1 MINLDK
7 PKSAGLLLI
16 NLGTP
21 DAPTP
26 EAVERYLKQ
35 FLMDKWVIDLPWVWR
50 WILVNMMIVPRRKN
64 PSSQLY
70 RSIWTERG
78 SPLLVH
84 TQDLASEVVRR
95 AGDGLK
101 VAIAMRYG
109 SPSIAEGLARLLSEG
124 VDEVTVFPLYPQYA
138 ESTTR
143 SSVEECERVLNYLNS
158 EASAPRA
165 RMKVIKPFYDRVEY
179 LDAMET
185 VIRESLSAAAAALTS
200 PSDHMLF
207 TFHGLPVKHLRRTDG
222 GRGVCY
228 SNESCCAEISARN
241 QNCYRAQC
249 LATARALAKRLGLKN
264 TQWSVAFQSRIG
276 RGRWIEP
283 YTDEILARLAHSGVK
298 RLFVAAPSFTA
309 DCLETLEEIS
319 ARGSKLFKAA
329 GGEEMIVAPC
339 LNSHPAWAK
348 AVLNIA
354 QRPEN

>member
-7 PKSAGLLLI
+7 AKSAGLLLI

-35 FLMDKWVIDLPWVWR
+35 FLMDKWVIDLPWALR

-84 TQDLASEVVRR
+84 TQDLASEVVRH
-95 AGDGLK
+95 AGGGFK

-109 SPSIAEGLARLLSEG
+109 NPSIAEGLAELLREG
-124 VDEVTVFPLYPQYA
+124 VDDVTVLPLYPQYA

-143 SSVEECERVLNYLNS
+143 SSVEECERVLSRLSS
-158 EASAPRA
+158 EASAARV
-165 RMKVIKPFYDRVEY
+165 RMKVIKPFYDHVEY

-185 VIRESLSAAAAALTS
+185 VIRESLSATDAALTS
-200 PSDHMLF
+200 SSDHMLF
-207 TFHGLPVKHLRRTDG
+207 TFHGLPVKHLRRIDG
-222 GRGVCY
+222 GRGICY
-228 SNESCCAEISARN
+228 SQESCCAEISARN

-249 LATARALAKRLGLKN
+249 LATARILAKRLGLGN
-264 TQWSVAFQSRIG
+264 TQWSAAFQSRMG

-283 YTDEILARLAHSGVK
+283 YTEETLVKLAHSGVK

-309 DCLETLEEIS
+309 DCLETIEEIS
-319 ARGSKLFKAA
+319 ARGRKLFKAA
-329 GGEEMIVAPC
+329 GGDEMIVAPC
-339 LNSHPAWAK
+339 LNSHPAWVK
-348 AVLNIA
+348 AVINIA
-354 QRPEN
+354 QRSEN